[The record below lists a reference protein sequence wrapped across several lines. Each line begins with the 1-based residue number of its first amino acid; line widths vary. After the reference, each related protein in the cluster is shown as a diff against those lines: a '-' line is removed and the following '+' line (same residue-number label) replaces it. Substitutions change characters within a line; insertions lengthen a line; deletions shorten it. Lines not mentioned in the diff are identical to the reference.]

1 MVSARYPVAGI
12 GAVWGRR
19 YRRGV
24 ASPASARNEVVVP
37 NRHSRLARTWKTGTH
52 DRHARGRQGVRT
64 RRTERGVSATSV
76 RRPALKGQSFMHA
89 SAMDYGKRFFDIHA
103 QARFR
108 RVLDIGSLDINGSLR
123 SVCPVHLAYTGI
135 DLSPGNGVDV
145 VLSDPY
151 VYPFPDGH
159 FDMIVSTSCF
169 EHDPL
174 FWITFLECAR
184 VLAPDDRSPWCG
196 VDPRSL
202 DHGSRRNGAVPTD
215 FAIRA

>member
-1 MVSARYPVAGI
+1 
-12 GAVWGRR
+12 
-19 YRRGV
+19 
-24 ASPASARNEVVVP
+24 
-37 NRHSRLARTWKTGTH
+37 
-52 DRHARGRQGVRT
+52 
-64 RRTERGVSATSV
+64 
-76 RRPALKGQSFMHA
+76 MHA

-184 VLAPDDRSPWCG
+184 VLAP
-196 VDPRSL
+196 
-202 DHGSRRNGAVPTD
+202 GS
-215 FAIRA
+215 